1 MEPRKR
7 QHGLDG
13 IKLLGMYL
21 VILYHVVFP
30 HMPDVVDAPT
40 AVGYLRYFLE
50 TFLGC
55 CVPLFFMASGAL
67 ALKKP
72 VEAYF
77 SASSTSPAPSE
88 RDI

>member
-50 TFLGC
+50 TFLGPNLRQQISYC
-55 CVPLFFMASGAL
+55 KQTTPPSRQFF
-67 ALKKP
+67 
-72 VEAYF
+72 
-77 SASSTSPAPSE
+77 
-88 RDI
+88 